1 MGESIGRHCSWIA
14 AKLAE
19 VSLKKTE
26 HLLNTEKPNSDNH
39 LRILDI
45 VIDTASGTVWRNNEV
60 IDLPELSFRLLVTL
74 AANAPA
80 MVSKDE
86 LIAEVWGDVVVSDE
100 TLMQR
105 VRLLRQVLGE
115 DSQKPRYI
123 ASVRGRGYR
132 LAAPVEVIATRTPG
146 ARQRNVRR
154 WAMGAAFG
162 LVVLAGLAL
171 LRVNVEDKPQAPTI
185 RTLAVLP
192 FDDLS
197 EGKRFG
203 FFADGMHEELLAR
216 LAGLEEVSVLSR
228 TSVERFRGTGDS
240 IPLISKALDADAIIE
255 GSVRVSNDR
264 LRITVQLIDG
274 AADRHL
280 WAESFEEALTVENV
294 FAIQEKVANSIAEAL
309 RAEYQ
314 RQNSVELG
322 LPTTDIEAYNL
333 YLLGRYQTFRQ
344 TPQNLDLAVQ
354 YLEQA
359 TDRDPDFAEAYA
371 ALGWAYAFQGTD
383 YGRSVPSTVF
393 PLAQKAALRALELD
407 DRLAD
412 AHSLYA
418 DILTWYDWRFQL
430 AEIEYQRTMALDPLN
445 VLGYALFLSTQS
457 RHDEAIG
464 LVERR
469 LGAAPDDDYVK
480 INAGWLYLRAGRY
493 QDAIDIAR
501 TVYDHPDADRLLG
514 SAHLQ
519 NGDTSAALVA
529 YEDDIR
535 KQGRGQIQLG
545 NLAYA
550 YFRIGKVSKAAVY
563 LDELEGQSDTR
574 FVSSLTLAAIYFA
587 KGDEDRGFELLESA
601 VDDRERGVIFLTA
614 NGAFAGLR
622 KNPRFIAI
630 VKRVGLPM
638 P

>member
-1 MGESIGRHCSWIA
+1 
-14 AKLAE
+14 
-19 VSLKKTE
+19 
-26 HLLNTEKPNSDNH
+26 LLNPEKPNPDNH
-39 LRILDI
+39 LRVLDI
-45 VIDTASGTVWRNNEV
+45 DIDTTSGTVWRGDEV

-74 AANAPA
+74 ALRAPA

-86 LIAEVWGDVVVSDE
+86 LISEVWGDVVVSDE

-105 VRLLRQVLGE
+105 VRLLRQVLGD

-132 LAAPVEVIATRTPG
+132 LSAPVEVVAARTPSG
-146 ARQRNVRR
+146 RQRIRRR
-154 WAMGAAFG
+154 WALGAAFG
-162 LVVLAGLAL
+162 LAVLAALAVYHL
-171 LRVNVEDKPQAPTI
+171 TVGVDDKPPGI

-203 FFADGMHEELLAR
+203 FFADGMQEELLAR
-216 LAGLEEVSVLSR
+216 LARLDEVSVLSR
-228 TSVERFRGTGDS
+228 TSVERFRDTSDS
-240 IPLISKALDADAIIE
+240 IPLISRSLNADGIIE
-255 GSVRVSNDR
+255 GSVRVSDGR

-274 AADRHL
+274 AADQHL
-280 WAESFEEALTVENV
+280 WAESYEEVLTVENV

-314 RQNSVELG
+314 RQETAALG

-333 YLLGRYQTFRQ
+333 FLLGRYQTFRQ
-344 TPQNLDLAVQ
+344 TPENLKLAVQ

-359 TDRDPDFAEAYA
+359 TERDPDFAEAYA

-383 YGRSVPSTVF
+383 YGRSVPGTVF

-430 AEIEYQRTMALDPLN
+430 AEIEYRRTMALDPLN
-445 VLGYALFLSTQS
+445 VLGYALFLSSQS
-457 RHDEAIG
+457 RHDEAIE

-469 LGAAPDDDYVK
+469 LAAAPDDDYVK
-480 INAGWLYLRAGRY
+480 INAGWIYIRAGRY
-493 QDAIDIAR
+493 EDAVDTALN
-501 TVYDHPDADRLLG
+501 VHDHPDALRLLG
-514 SAHLQ
+514 FGHL
-519 NGDTSAALVA
+519 GSGASTAAMA
-529 YEDDIR
+529 AFEEDIR
-535 KQGRGQIQLG
+535 QQGHGQVQLG

-550 YFRIGKVSKAAVY
+550 YFRVGRNSRAQMF
-563 LDELEGQSDTR
+563 LDELESQSDTR

-587 KGDEDRGFELLESA
+587 KGDEGRAYELLESA
-601 VDDRERGVIFLTA
+601 VEDRERGVIFL
-614 NGAFAGLR
+614 NVSGSFAGQR
-622 KNPRFIAI
+622 NDPRFIAI
-630 VKRVGLPM
+630 VKRVGLPLT
-638 P
+638 